1 MKVNSEHDQTTK
13 TKRISQHQ
21 SIAKTILKGVLQK
34 KKKKMIADGE
44 LKIQEEIKSD
54 ING

>member
-1 MKVNSEHDQTTK
+1 MTRQQKLRAPIYSKDY
-13 TKRISQHQ
+13 TKRCS
-21 SIAKTILKGVLQK
+21 SK
-34 KKKKMIADGE
+34 KEKKMIADGE